1 MHFVDTIYALSSGR
15 LPSGVAV
22 VRLSGSATRFAI
34 ETIAGPVPEAGSLS
48 LRKLR
53 AADGAVIDT
62 GLVAC
67 FRAPRSFTG
76 EDCAEFHVHG
86 GRAIVAALL
95 GTLGEIE
102 GLRPA
107 EAGEFTR
114 RAFLSGK
121 MDLVQA
127 EALGDLI
134 EAETEAQRRLAIRAA
149 DGHVS
154 RLYDSWR
161 ARILRIQA
169 AIVADI
175 DFGDEG
181 DVPDS
186 VAERV
191 REDIVDVRAELERH
205 LKSHRQAEIIR
216 DGFRVVIVGPPNAGK
231 SSLLNALAGRD
242 VAIVTDEPGTT
253 RDLIEVPLDLGGLKI
268 VVTDTAG
275 IREGAGTVERIGI
288 GRALQSAREADLVL
302 RLLPADGG
310 GELAR
315 GDWRDVVDVR
325 SKIDLAGSED
335 NTAEAD
341 VAVSSVTG
349 GGIDELLELIR
360 ARAECATDGVDSGPQ
375 KIRHREALRRCAEAL
390 GRASVSVL
398 PLELRAEELRVAA
411 TELGRIT
418 GRIDVEEVL
427 GEVFRTFCIGK

>member
-22 VRLSGSATRFAI
+22 VRLSGPSTRFAV

-48 LRKLR
+48 LRRMR

-67 FRAPRSFTG
+67 FRSPRSFTG

-86 GRAIVAALL
+86 GRAVVAALL
-95 GTLGEIE
+95 GALGEIK
-102 GLRPA
+102 GLRAA

-114 RAFLSGK
+114 RAFLNGK

-154 RLYDSWR
+154 RLYDGWR

-175 DFGDEG
+175 DFSDEG

-191 REDIVDVRAELERH
+191 YEDIVDVRAELERH

-253 RDLIEVPLDLGGLKI
+253 RDLVEVPLDLGGLKI

-302 RLLPADGG
+302 QLRSPGNDDDMA
-310 GELAR
+310 A
-315 GDWRDVVDVR
+315 GDWRDRIDVR
-325 SKIDLAGSED
+325 SKSDLARDGC
-335 NTAEAD
+335 EAVD
-341 VAVSSVTG
+341 GEVAVSSVTG
-349 GGIDELLELIR
+349 AGIDELLELIR
-360 ARAECATDGVDSGPQ
+360 TRAERATDGVDSGPQ
-375 KIRHREALRRCAEAL
+375 KARHREALRRCAEVL
-390 GRASVSVL
+390 GRASVPVL